1 MHKNILATAV
11 EVCVHVH
18 ACEVM
23 CIHVN
28 CYVCVCVCA
37 YACLRTNAQRVRLRV
52 YVCA

>member
-1 MHKNILATAV
+1 MHKNILAMAV

-28 CYVCVCVCA
+28 CYVCVCA